1 MLIALVGFMF
11 LSKTMDFLKLQKT
24 LMLMMIY
31 NKQDSCANIF
41 RVLFVVGFQTYLSVG
56 MFDGYSNKMFYKD
69 I

>member
-1 MLIALVGFMF
+1 MKFE
-11 LSKTMDFLKLQKT
+11 K
-24 LMLMMIY
+24 
-31 NKQDSCANIF
+31 KQDSRANIF